1 MAIIS
6 MQEVLQINKK
16 HQLKSI
22 SNGALVILGY
32 PVGLL
37 LLWLKE
43 LLGFK
48 GSNALL
54 ELDFYFLL
62 FGVCL
67 VSFLPAFYLH
77 IVYFLTNRN
86 TVVEVDKQQQLITI
100 NYKRGRHIIHASDI
114 KHVVRVVQRD
124 YRLPEQQQ
132 NWFPVPWR
140 KYGYLKLIT
149 HDNTVFLLTSLM
161 LDPINPPIKETETQ
175 YKFLPDLDETVEEE
189 LTHAE
194 IDGQLRVSVESFKL
208 KFKNHTEQELFEKIS
223 KKGYRKEAV
232 MAAEELLHEKYT

>member
-1 MAIIS
+1 MK
-6 MQEVLQINKK
+6 EVLQINKR

-43 LLGFK
+43 LIWFK
-48 GSNALL
+48 ESSVLL
-54 ELDFYFLL
+54 ELNFYFLL
-62 FGVCL
+62 LGVCT

-77 IVYFLTNRN
+77 IVYYLTNRY

-100 NYKRGRHIIHASDI
+100 TDKKGKHVIHASDI
-114 KHVVRVVQRD
+114 KQVARVVQRD
-124 YRLPEQQQ
+124 YRLPEKQQ

-140 KYGYLKLIT
+140 KYGYLKLVT

-161 LDPINPPIKETETQ
+161 LDPINPLIKETETQ
-175 YKFLPDLDETVEEE
+175 YKFLPDIDETFEEE
-189 LTHAE
+189 LTNAE
-194 IDGQLRVSVESFKL
+194 IEDQLRVLVESFKL
-208 KFKNHTEQELFEKIS
+208 KFKDHTEQELVEKIS

-232 MAAEELLHEKYT
+232 IAAEELLHENILNNKK